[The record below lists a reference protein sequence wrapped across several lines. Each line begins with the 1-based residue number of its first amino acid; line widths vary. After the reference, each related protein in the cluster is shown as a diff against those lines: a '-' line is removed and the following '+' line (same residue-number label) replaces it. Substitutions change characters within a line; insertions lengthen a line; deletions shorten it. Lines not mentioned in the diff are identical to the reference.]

1 MAIMSQLFNSYRFF
15 EGIADMLG
23 GIDFISYI
31 FGFLSQFP
39 IVVDII
45 IASAIIAALLRGIF
59 KRFWKVVWRGV
70 IFVILL
76 IVLFAT
82 AEKLA
87 PYIGSIPIPLRRTV
101 NGNAV
106 EYANLGQIIYGV
118 SIEAGNSETYAFEF
132 TKLALKNL
140 VVFFGMPALSLITP
154 AISAITYPLFSLLL
168 PRKLKNAKLIL
179 PRIAISLGLT
189 FIALVIFMAPAA
201 NFVPAMSAV
210 KETMSEGTLLYKF
223 LNPEVINFLEL
234 FTPQK
239 SVMLK
244 IVDIGN
250 ISGKIKIF
258 EEFTVDG
265 VVIQLKDA
273 VEALLEALKTI
284 PYEAP
289 AAG

>member
-1 MAIMSQLFNSYRFF
+1 
-15 EGIADMLG
+15 
-23 GIDFISYI
+23 
-31 FGFLSQFP
+31 
-39 IVVDII
+39 
-45 IASAIIAALLRGIF
+45 
-59 KRFWKVVWRGV
+59 
-70 IFVILL
+70 
-76 IVLFAT
+76 
-82 AEKLA
+82 
-87 PYIGSIPIPLRRTV
+87 
-101 NGNAV
+101 
-106 EYANLGQIIYGV
+106 
-118 SIEAGNSETYAFEF
+118 
-132 TKLALKNL
+132 
-140 VVFFGMPALSLITP
+140 
-154 AISAITYPLFSLLL
+154 
-168 PRKLKNAKLIL
+168 
-179 PRIAISLGLT
+179 
-189 FIALVIFMAPAA
+189 MAPAA

>member
-87 PYIGSIPIPLRRTV
+87 PYIGSIPIPLRGTV

-168 PRKLKNAKLIL
+168 PRKLKDAKLIL

-189 FIALVIFMAPAA
+189 FITLVIFMAPAA

>member
-1 MAIMSQLFNSYRFF
+1 
-15 EGIADMLG
+15 
-23 GIDFISYI
+23 
-31 FGFLSQFP
+31 
-39 IVVDII
+39 
-45 IASAIIAALLRGIF
+45 
-59 KRFWKVVWRGV
+59 
-70 IFVILL
+70 
-76 IVLFAT
+76 
-82 AEKLA
+82 
-87 PYIGSIPIPLRRTV
+87 
-101 NGNAV
+101 
-106 EYANLGQIIYGV
+106 
-118 SIEAGNSETYAFEF
+118 
-132 TKLALKNL
+132 
-140 VVFFGMPALSLITP
+140 
-154 AISAITYPLFSLLL
+154 
-168 PRKLKNAKLIL
+168 
-179 PRIAISLGLT
+179 
-189 FIALVIFMAPAA
+189 
-201 NFVPAMSAV
+201 MSAV